1 MPPPPPT
8 PRRSL
13 FRLLQRRGCARL
25 VPRLF
30 MLSCFSVNLK
40 AQCSQGASQLG
51 RAVPAR
57 RPRARSARAGAARPT
72 VFTIALRLPRIS
84 PFVSCCM
91 AKDEAQWAKQM
102 EQLRDEIRRHDRL
115 YYEEAAPIITD
126 REYDRLYKELVNLE
140 TQFPDLVTPDSP
152 TQRVGGKPLKAF
164 EQVAHVIPMLSLD
177 NTYSEEE
184 VKNFYARIRRLL
196 PNEKVPVVIEPK
208 VDGVA
213 VSLIYENGRLRQA
226 ATRGDGTVGDNITQ
240 NIRTIRSMPE
250 QLRGAAPKLLEVRGE
265 VYMDKHGFEE
275 LNDERRKAGL
285 PLFANPRNAAAGSL
299 KQLDPAIVAKR
310 PLGVV
315 LYGTGATEGVDVD
328 VHSEIFPLLKKLGLP
343 ATERWWVAKSVE
355 EILEAI
361 HELDGIRHKFAYQTD
376 GAVVKV
382 NSFAQRERL
391 GFTAKSPRWAIAYK
405 YEAERVETRLNDIVI
420 QVGRTGILTPV
431 AMLEPVFVSGSTV
444 GRATLHNEDEIKR
457 KDIRIGDTVVI
468 EKAGEVIPAVVE
480 VVKSKRPRDAKAF
493 DFARHIHGKCP
504 VCGSPIRRDPQF
516 VAWRCENLQCPAQ
529 TTRRVEFFAARSA
542 LDIESVGGIVADKL
556 VERGLVRDPLDLFEL
571 KTEQLAKLNL
581 GTDEEPRV
589 FGEKNAT
596 KAIRAIERART
607 LPLSRWLFALAIP
620 DVGRT
625 TASQLARFHETI
637 EDVANSALLGD
648 VLDYHKKR
656 EEKEDAKEIADRLLQ
671 AGFAKP
677 SKSKAEK
684 GRGITTE
691 VGPVVAQS
699 VLDFFA
705 SAAGKKILHR
715 IKELSIHPKSEKVS
729 AKKAAALPLTGKTFV
744 LTGTLPSMA
753 REEATERIEALGGH
767 VTGSVSKK
775 TDYVLAGAEPGSKF
789 DKAKELGVRII
800 DEPEFR
806 KILDRG

>member
-1 MPPPPPT
+1 
-8 PRRSL
+8 
-13 FRLLQRRGCARL
+13 
-25 VPRLF
+25 
-30 MLSCFSVNLK
+30 
-40 AQCSQGASQLG
+40 
-51 RAVPAR
+51 
-57 RPRARSARAGAARPT
+57 
-72 VFTIALRLPRIS
+72 
-84 PFVSCCM
+84 M
-91 AKDEAQWAKQM
+91 AKDEAQAAKRM

-115 YYEEAAPIITD
+115 YYEEAAPIVSD
-126 REYDRLYKELVNLE
+126 REYDRLYKKLVDLE
-140 TQFPDLVTPDSP
+140 GQFPDLITPESP

-164 EQVAHVIPMLSLD
+164 EQVSHLIPMLSLD

-184 VKNFYARIRRLL
+184 VKNFYARIQRLL
-196 PNEKVPVVIEPK
+196 PNEKIPVVIEPK

-226 ATRGDGTVGDNITQ
+226 ATRGDGTVGDDITQ
-240 NIRTIRSMPE
+240 NIRTIRSVPDR
-250 QLRGAAPKLLEVRGE
+250 LRGAAPKLLEARGE
-265 VYMDKHGFEE
+265 VYMDKHGFGK

-343 ATERWWVAKSVE
+343 ATERWWIAKSVE
-355 EILEAI
+355 EILDAI

-382 NSFAQRERL
+382 DSFAQRERL

-431 AMLEPVFVSGSTV
+431 AMLEPVLVSGSTV

-480 VVKSKRPRDAKAF
+480 VVKSKRPRDAKPF
-493 DFARHIHGKCP
+493 DFAKHIHGKCP

-556 VERGLVRDPLDLFEL
+556 VESGLVREPLDLFEL
-571 KTEQLAKLNL
+571 KMEQLAKLNL
-581 GTDEEPRV
+581 GTDEEPRI

-596 KAIRAIERART
+596 KAIRAIEQART

-625 TASQLARFHETI
+625 TATQLAHFHETI
-637 EDVANSALLGD
+637 EDVANSPLLND
-648 VLDYHKKR
+648 VLQYHEKR
-656 EEKEDAKEIADRLLQ
+656 EEKEDAKEIADRLIR

-677 SKSKAEK
+677 SKSKAQK

-699 VLDFFA
+699 VLDFFT
-705 SAAGKKILHR
+705 SEAGKKTLRR
-715 IKELSIHPKSEKVS
+715 IKELGIHPKAEKVS
-729 AKKAAALPLTGKTFV
+729 AKKSAELPLAGKTFV
-744 LTGTLPSMA
+744 LTGTLPSMT
-753 REEATERIEALGGH
+753 REEATEKIEALGAH

-800 DEPEFR
+800 DESEFR
-806 KILDRG
+806 KML